1 MSRLSTRTVFA
12 VLISLGVVFAIFT
25 SVQGASLDFNA
36 GETGSHLV
44 GGAMVNFDHDRLTD
58 TELAAYNAQLEAYN
72 NAYKNGPG
80 GGCHSVGSP
89 HPDDY

>member
-25 SVQGASLDFNA
+25 SVQGASLDLNA
-36 GETGSHLV
+36 GERGSHLV
-44 GGAMVNFDHDRLTD
+44 GGAMVNFNHDRLTD
-58 TELAAYNAQLEAYN
+58 AELETYNAQLESYN
-72 NAYKNGPG
+72 NPHKNGAG

-89 HPDDY
+89 HPDEY